1 MTKIGEN
8 IRTARKKAGLTQKAL
23 GEKCNMP
30 DSQIRQYEL
39 GMVNPKLEQVR
50 RIADA
55 LNVPL
60 HDLMPSLKPDDS
72 VGEIDLF
79 AGLEPLNQGF
89 KKAQKE
95 YYQNKETAEMA
106 QKIFENKELRL
117 LFDAAQDADPE
128 DLQMVH
134 SMLLALKRKER
145 GQQDESC

>member
-1 MTKIGEN
+1 MGFPEELH
-8 IRTARKKAGLTQKAL
+8 RLRHERGLSQSELASAL
-23 GEKCNMP
+23 GVSQASIGYWEKGQRTPSIDAVRKVCSYFGVTLE
-30 DSQIRQYEL
+30 D
-39 GMVNPKLEQVR
+39 MVSHPTET
-50 RIADA
+50 
-55 LNVPL
+55 
-60 HDLMPSLKPDDS
+60 
-72 VGEIDLF
+72 IDLF

-134 SMLLALKRKER
+134 TMLLALKRKER
-145 GQQDESC
+145 VQQDEGC